1 METGR
6 RERGNR
12 ERERQREAESE
23 VAMKEAA
30 IKRQKRNY
38 EQEKPHEEK
47 RSDMSDN
54 DDDEDDDED
63 DEEDMSDD
71 DEDDDY
77 YNNDESNDDG
87 GAKDNE
93 EVDSADLPLAQRLE
107 LISQK
112 EDSMSFGSMKRTEL
126 NKVKKRNVKSDKSAS
141 GAVATKRNKNAPLE
155 MRSNK
160 PVGRF
165 RQIKL
170 SSSEAVG
177 TYKAHDPRFSDLNGR
192 LNTQKFYE
200 SYDFLDEYQ
209 QSEVVK
215 LEKSLKK
222 YKANSDASLEIT
234 EELMKMR
241 QQMSERRKKLRE
253 VKRVNELMAVEKS
266 KIKDGKKPF
275 FLKKNALKEKLLEDR
290 YDELKKEGK
299 LKKFIDKKRKR
310 NSSKDHRWL
319 PARRTDDD

>member
-1 METGR
+1 M
-6 RERGNR
+6 
-12 ERERQREAESE
+12 
-23 VAMKEAA
+23 
-30 IKRQKRNY
+30 KRQKKNY
-38 EQEKPHEEK
+38 EEEEP
-47 RSDMSDN
+47 REEDRADVSDSDDY
-54 DDDEDDDED
+54 DDDDDDDDD
-63 DEEDMSDD
+63 DEEDVSDD
-71 DEDDDY
+71 DDDY
-77 YNNDESNDDG
+77 YNNDENNDDEG
-87 GAKDNE
+87 DEGNGE
-93 EVDSADLPLAQRLE
+93 MNIMDLPLAQRLE

-112 EDSMSFGSMKRTEL
+112 EDSMSYGSIKRTEL
-126 NKVKKRNVKSDKSAS
+126 NKVKKRNMRNDKSTTHD
-141 GAVATKRNKNAPLE
+141 AVAPKRNKNAPLE

-170 SSSEAVG
+170 NSSEAVG
-177 TYKAHDPRFSDLNGR
+177 TYKPHDPRFSDLNGR

-209 QSEVVK
+209 QSEAVK

-222 YKANSDASLEIT
+222 YKANSDAALEIS

-319 PARRTDDD
+319 PVRRIDDDN

>member
-1 METGR
+1 M
-6 RERGNR
+6 
-12 ERERQREAESE
+12 
-23 VAMKEAA
+23 
-30 IKRQKRNY
+30 KRQKKNY
-38 EQEKPHEEK
+38 KEVELHEEK
-47 RSDMSDN
+47 RADVSDSDDY
-54 DDDEDDDED
+54 DDDDD
-63 DEEDMSDD
+63 DEEDVS
-71 DEDDDY
+71 DDDY
-77 YNNDESNDDG
+77 YNNDEGNDDG
-87 GAKDNE
+87 DDEDNGE
-93 EVDSADLPLAQRLE
+93 MDNMDLPLAQRLE

-112 EDSMSFGSMKRTEL
+112 EDSMSYGSIKRTEL
-126 NKVKKRNVKSDKSAS
+126 NKVKKRNMRNDKSTAND
-141 GAVATKRNKNAPLE
+141 AVAPKRNKNAPLE

-170 SSSEAVG
+170 NSSEAVG
-177 TYKAHDPRFSDLNGR
+177 TYKPHDPRFSDLNGR

-222 YKANSDASLEIT
+222 FKANSDAALEISD
-234 EELMKMR
+234 ELMKMR
-241 QQMSERRKKLRE
+241 QQMSERMKKLRD

-319 PARRTDDD
+319 PVRRTDDDN